1 MDFDLDLGWDDL
13 GALDAISLLI
23 PFDGT
28 FAFDTTTNIARF
40 NKKVIDASRIDD
52 ARLHVD
58 PTLRSRNL
66 ALVFGIRGELRLIL
80 PLRKGD
86 RDVVREDVRT
96 GVIKMLEKSQVV
108 IPNNDPYDPK
118 GRFARSG
125 SPTNVTRD
133 EAIALVRNP
142 PLPGEKL
149 PIFI

>member
-1 MDFDLDLGWDDL
+1 MDLDLGLGWDDL
-13 GALDAISLLI
+13 GALDVISLLI

-28 FAFDTTTNIARF
+28 FEFDTTTNIARF
-40 NKKVIDASRIDD
+40 NSKVVDASKIDD
-52 ARLHVD
+52 ARLHVE

-66 ALVFGIRGELRLIL
+66 SLVFGIRGDLRLIL

-86 RDVVREDVRT
+86 KDVIREDVRI
-96 GVIKMLEKSQVV
+96 GVVAMLERSQVV

-118 GRFARSG
+118 GKFARSG